1 MKSKLSTILLSVA
14 IAFGLWAYVITSV
27 SPGSEET
34 YYNIPVVMDGESM
47 LAERNLMITQSSAA
61 NVTLKLSG
69 NRTDLYKVNSQ
80 NITLKSDLSKVY
92 DEGTH
97 YIGYSI
103 AFPGDVASNA
113 FEVISQTPKYIAIT
127 VERRVTKPVP
137 VEVKWIG
144 STPEGFMS
152 DRENRVLD
160 FSEITISGPASTA
173 DLIEKA
179 VIEVDLTE
187 QRESISQSFRY
198 TLCDAEGNGVD
209 AGNITTNVEEV
220 RLDVKIRRVKEVELK
235 LDVTYGGGATEENTE
250 ITINPATIRLSGGE
264 AVLEELGDII
274 MLGKINLAEIPRNQ
288 TLTYVITLPEGVT
301 NETGVTEAEVD
312 ISFTGLA
319 TRDIVVEQFRIV
331 NVPENMNAELITER
345 LTVTLRGPSTVI
357 SKLTAEDVL
366 AVVDFTGAEADTATF
381 KASIVFGEGFESVGA
396 LGTYSVSAMVNEK

>member
-34 YYNIPVVMDGESM
+34 YYNIPVVMDGESV

-103 AFPGDVASNA
+103 AYPGDVASNA
-113 FEVISQTPKYIAIT
+113 FEVISQTPKYITIT

-160 FSEITISGPASTA
+160 FDEITISGPASTA

-179 VIEVDLTE
+179 VIEVDLSE

-198 TLCDAEGNGVD
+198 TLCDAEGNAVD

-235 LDVTYGGGATEENTE
+235 LDVTYAGGATEANTV
-250 ITINPATIRLSGGE
+250 ITVIPATIRLSGGE
-264 AVLEELGDII
+264 AVLEELGDVIV
-274 MLGKINLAEIPRNQ
+274 LGKINLADIKNSQ
-288 TLTYVITLPEGVT
+288 NLMYTINLPEGVT
-301 NETGVTEAEVD
+301 NETGVTEVQVNIAFGGLVTKEV
-312 ISFTGLA
+312 
-319 TRDIVVEQFRIV
+319 VVEQFRII
-331 NVPENMNAELITER
+331 NVPENLQAELITER
-345 LTVTLRGPSTVI
+345 LNVTLRGPAAII
-357 SKLTAEDVL
+357 SRLTAEDVI
-366 AVVDFTGAEADTATF
+366 AVVDFSGAEADTATF
-381 KASIVFGEGFESVGA
+381 KASFVFGEGFESVGA
-396 LGTYSVSAMVNEK
+396 LGAYAVSAMVNEK